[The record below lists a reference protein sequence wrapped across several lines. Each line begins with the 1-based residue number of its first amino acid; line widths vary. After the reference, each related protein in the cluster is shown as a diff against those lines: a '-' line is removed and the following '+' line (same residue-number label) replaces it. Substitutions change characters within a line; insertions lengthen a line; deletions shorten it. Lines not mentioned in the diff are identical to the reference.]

1 MNETD
6 ELKMMNDETSETKK
20 NPRIFKPAERAE
32 ADASGEVPAIPFPSE
47 CLPKVLREMAEGV
60 AKLERLPVAMSGP
73 MVLGVA
79 SAALGRGVVL
89 KGLRGKITPPNLFV
103 CVCKESGTGG
113 STAFKSVTAPLDGMQ
128 ARIHRWFRD
137 DELPRLE
144 ADKITL
150 TVEAENCKAKY
161 KKAEIATDR
170 EQVREELRG
179 ILAKIKKAEEAMRE
193 PLLWTSDSTPEA
205 LAEKLAG
212 NADTLAQL
220 NPDAGDSFSSMLGCY
235 RDKSS
240 RDGSH
245 ALWLKAFSNE
255 SHTITRTRGT
265 VHLRR
270 PCLAMLLVITPS
282 TARKHLEDKSLLET
296 GFLGRLLLC
305 DPKAEM
311 SEGTFEEAM
320 ASPSLPSD
328 VSQPFEAAIWKAL
341 AFYHRPRGLAFE
353 ASPFDEDDSGAETL
367 PSEEE
372 REPFVIE
379 CEEGALRVLHEDRQ
393 RQCRAWK
400 AAESERELIARETEQ
415 AARLALVLHVFD
427 SMTFRRSG
435 QGGTWKVNSCK
446 GHERPLTAET
456 MRKAIIIRDWFK
468 ASLAAMTTGQREAAR
483 DESFSKLTKCAM
495 LYDWHKTGITPRN
508 LVSHRLASTSDTA
521 RKVLETWASEGKLTK
536 RDREAKGTGRKP
548 EPAFFLP
555 SMERLKRAG

>member
-1 MNETD
+1 MSKAEGP
-6 ELKMMNDETSETKK
+6 KPKR

-32 ADASGEVPAIPFPSE
+32 AEASGEIEAPPFPSE

-73 MVLGVA
+73 MLLGVA

-89 KGLRGKITPPNLFV
+89 RGLRGKITPPNLFV

-113 STAFKSVTAPLDGMQ
+113 SSAFGTITTPLDGMQ
-128 ARIHRWFRD
+128 ARILRAFR
-137 DELPRLE
+137 EEALPRLE
-144 ADKITL
+144 AEKATL
-150 TVEAENCKAKY
+150 TIEAENCKAKY
-161 KKAEIATDR
+161 KKAEASGDR
-170 EQVREELRG
+170 EQAREELKG
-179 ILAKIKKAEEAMRE
+179 IMAKLKRNEEAMRE

-205 LAEKLAG
+205 LAEKLAANG
-212 NADTLAQL
+212 DTLAQL

-311 SEGTFEEAM
+311 NEGTFEEAL
-320 ASPSLPSD
+320 ASPSLPSE
-328 VSQPFEAAIWKAL
+328 VSQPYESAIWKAL
-341 AFYHRPRGLAFE
+341 ASYHRPRGPGIE
-353 ASPFDEDDSGAETL
+353 SWPDEEEEEDET
-367 PSEEE
+367 PAQEGE

-379 CEEGALRVLHEDRQ
+379 CDEGALRVLWEDRQ
-393 RQCRAWK
+393 RQCAAWK
-400 AAESERELIARETEQ
+400 AAEEQRELIARETEQ
-415 AARLALVLHVFD
+415 AARIALVLHIYE
-427 SMTFRRSG
+427 SMTFRRKG
-435 QGGTWKVNSCK
+435 EGGTWKTHSCK
-446 GHERPLTAET
+446 GHEKPLSAET
-456 MRKAIIIRDWFK
+456 MRRAVMLRDWFK
-468 ASLAAMTTGQREAAR
+468 ASLAAMTAGQREAAR
-483 DESFSKLTKCAM
+483 DESFSKLAKCVM
-495 LYDWHKTGITPRN
+495 IYDWHKTGITPRN
-508 LVSHRLASTSDTA
+508 LVSHRFASSAAAA
-521 RKVLETWASEGKLTK
+521 RKMLEAWTAEGKLTK
-536 RDREAKGTGRKP
+536 REREAKGTGRKP

-555 SMERLKRAG
+555 SMERGRK

>member
-1 MNETD
+1 MKE
-6 ELKMMNDETSETKK
+6 EPKSKP

-32 ADASGEVPAIPFPSE
+32 AEASGEIAAIPFPSE

-73 MVLGVA
+73 MALAVA

-113 STAFKSVTAPLDGMQ
+113 SSAFGTITAPLDGMQ
-128 ARIHRWFRD
+128 ARILRTFREE
-137 DELPRLE
+137 ELPRLE
-144 ADKITL
+144 ADKLTL
-150 TVEAENCKAKY
+150 TVEAENCKTRY
-161 KKAEIATDR
+161 KKAESAADR

-179 ILAKIKKAEEAMRE
+179 IMAKLKRNEETMRE

-205 LAEKLAG
+205 LAEKLAANG
-212 NADTLAQL
+212 DTLAQL

-311 SEGTFEEAM
+311 NEGTFEEAL

-328 VSQPFEAAIWKAL
+328 VSQPYEAAIWKSL
-341 AFYHRPRGLAFE
+341 AFYHRPRGLVIE
-353 ASPFDEDDSGAETL
+353 SWPDEDDEEEDET
-367 PSEEE
+367 PAQEGE

-379 CEEGALRVLHEDRQ
+379 CEEAALRVLHEDRL
-393 RQCRAWK
+393 RQCKTWK
-400 AAESERELIARETEQ
+400 AAESERELIARETEM
-415 AARLALVLHVFD
+415 AARIALVIHIYEP
-427 SMTFRRSG
+427 MTFRRAG
-435 QGGTWKVNSCK
+435 QGGTWKVHSCK
-446 GHERPLTAET
+446 GHEKPLTAET
-456 MRKAIIIRDWFK
+456 MRKAIMIRDWFK
-468 ASLAAMTTGQREAAR
+468 ASLAAMTAGQREAAR
-483 DESFSKLTKCAM
+483 DESFSKVTLCA
-495 LYDWHKTGITPRN
+495 LKYDWHKTGITARD
-508 LVSHRLASTSDTA
+508 LIAHRIGSVRTSEAA
-521 RKVLETWASEGKLTK
+521 RKMLEGWASDGRLIK
-536 RDREAKGTGRKP
+536 RERDAKGTGRKP

-555 SMERLKRAG
+555 SMERGRK